1 MLRERERERLT
12 DDGERERERDVER
25 GMVWCPL
32 NMMMTCRFAASAGFV
47 VPIPYICYHFH
58 E

>member
-1 MLRERERERLT
+1 MM
-12 DDGERERERDVER
+12 ERERERDVER